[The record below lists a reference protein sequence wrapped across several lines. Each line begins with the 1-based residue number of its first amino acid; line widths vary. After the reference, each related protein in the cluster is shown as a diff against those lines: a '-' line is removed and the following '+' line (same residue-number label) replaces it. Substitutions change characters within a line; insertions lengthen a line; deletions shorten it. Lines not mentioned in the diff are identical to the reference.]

1 METDEAIKSEGKI
14 FSHHIVYPKI
24 FSSDNFVTESF

>member
-14 FSHHIVYPKI
+14 FSHHIVYPKP
-24 FSSDNFVTESF
+24 FHPQFVTVSF